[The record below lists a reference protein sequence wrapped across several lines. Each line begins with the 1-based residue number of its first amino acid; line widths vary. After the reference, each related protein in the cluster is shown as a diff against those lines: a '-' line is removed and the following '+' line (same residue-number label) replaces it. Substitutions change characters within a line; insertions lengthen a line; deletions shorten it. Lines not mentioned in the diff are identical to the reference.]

1 MSNVPDSGP
10 SAEQIHAA
18 FSAVFKE
25 ITPTREAKVSAA
37 ERLEPFR
44 GDVVRLRKQGYSWKQ
59 IANGMHDPR
68 IGIKTAGSTL
78 KLLFGTRQEKEEL
91 KKHVK
96 QVARMRA
103 MLGTIQL
110 PPAPASSAA
119 VPVAPTQT
127 KPSLPASAYRTQSAS
142 ASTATGLPPMPW

>member
-10 SAEQIHAA
+10 SADQIHAA
-18 FSAVFKE
+18 FNAVFKE
-25 ITPTREAKVSAA
+25 ITPTKEAKVSAA
-37 ERLEPFR
+37 QRLEPFR

-96 QVARMRA
+96 AVKRLMAEMR
-103 MLGTIQL
+103 L
-110 PPAPASSAA
+110 PTTEQAA
-119 VPVAPTQT
+119 I
-127 KPSLPASAYRTQSAS
+127 
-142 ASTATGLPPMPW
+142 